1 MMDTLKQSLRMAIKS
16 ISGNKL
22 RAFLTMLGII
32 IGVMALVILVS
43 LVNGATSTVTDTISS
58 LGTNLLTVTVSDD
71 KGQPISLSDL
81 AEFSETDGVGQT
93 AAWQSESAVGKY
105 GSNAETVQL
114 YGTTAA
120 YYNIQGLNMLLGRYI
135 KSADVE
141 NASSI
146 CVINENAA
154 QELIGYSDCIGEEIS
169 LNGIKFKV
177 VGVLEDNDDSLTAV
191 FSSSSLAVYIPY
203 TSLVRLS
210 SSVSSKI
217 TSFYVS
223 AEADGTT
230 AEAESA
236 MYSILY
242 ERFAQ
247 DEDAFEI
254 ETQDA
259 LEDTMSSVTSIL
271 AILLGGIAGISLI
284 VGGIGIMN
292 IMLVT
297 VTERTCEIGI
307 RKAIGASRGVIL
319 QQFLLESVVLCM
331 LGCAIGIFLSWGT
344 LRIIS
349 VVVASL
355 DLTFRMNGAVVL
367 IAVLFCFII
376 GVGFGLYPANKAAK
390 MKPIDALHYG
400 G

>member
-1 MMDTLKQSLRMAIKS
+1 
-16 ISGNKL
+16 
-22 RAFLTMLGII
+22 
-32 IGVMALVILVS
+32 
-43 LVNGATSTVTDTISS
+43 
-58 LGTNLLTVTVSDD
+58 
-71 KGQPISLSDL
+71 
-81 AEFSETDGVGQT
+81 
-93 AAWQSESAVGKY
+93 
-105 GSNAETVQL
+105 
-114 YGTTAA
+114 
-120 YYNIQGLNMLLGRYI
+120 
-135 KSADVE
+135 
-141 NASSI
+141 
-146 CVINENAA
+146 
-154 QELIGYSDCIGEEIS
+154 
-169 LNGIKFKV
+169 
-177 VGVLEDNDDSLTAV
+177 
-191 FSSSSLAVYIPY
+191 
-203 TSLVRLS
+203 
-210 SSVSSKI
+210 
-217 TSFYVS
+217 
-223 AEADGTT
+223 
-230 AEAESA
+230 

-254 ETQDA
+254 DTQDA

-297 VTERTCEIGI
+297 VTERTREIGI

-355 DLTFRMNGAVVL
+355 DLTFKMNGAVVL

>member
-1 MMDTLKQSLRMAIKS
+1 MDTMKHSLRMSIKS

-169 LNGIKFKV
+169 INGIKFKV

-191 FSSSSLAVYIPY
+191 FSSNSLAVYIPY

-230 AEAESA
+230 AETESA

-254 ETQDA
+254 DTQDA

-297 VTERTCEIGI
+297 VTERTREIGI

-355 DLTFRMNGAVVL
+355 DLTFKMNGAVVL